1 MDNSSLED
9 FKNKVKQWLTIDEEI
24 NKYESKIKELKK
36 HKKKILEPEIT
47 SFMVEHNITNLNTEN
62 GLIKCNERRTKKGL
76 NKFSTTLDEINLQL
90 NNRVDTSD
98 LNLYFREL
106 WVANPPHP
114 FRGRRAKL
122 KYVTQYDTEPPSF
135 SFNLSSRIP
144 KNYISFIE
152 NKLRKDHNF
161 KNIAL
166 KIKVIT

>member
-76 NKFSTTLDEINLQL
+76 NKHNIRENLTQVLNDESQIEQALQL
-90 NNRVDTSD
+90 IMNNRETVIKHVLTK
-98 LNLYFREL
+98 
-106 WVANPPHP
+106 P
-114 FRGRRAKL
+114 
-122 KYVTQYDTEPPSF
+122 
-135 SFNLSSRIP
+135 
-144 KNYISFIE
+144 
-152 NKLRKDHNF
+152 
-161 KNIAL
+161 
-166 KIKVIT
+166 KIKGKSLDT